1 MFCKMLQNSQ
11 ENDCSCLI
19 LCYFELIPKNEGGVG
34 GGGRTLFWCWL
45 KNPATP
51 EKLFLSLKVC
61 FSKLKPHQKY
71 KQAHKLIPGSAHVH
85 FLYGATLPT

>member
-19 LCYFELIPKNEGGVG
+19 LCCFELIPKNEGG
-34 GGGRTLFWCWL
+34 TLYWCWL
-45 KNPATP
+45 KNPATH

-71 KQAHKLIPGSAHVH
+71 KQAHKFIPGSAHVL